1 MHVRFS
7 PAREA
12 SRAGL
17 LLIGGVKEL
26 SVIRS
31 RQSDRS
37 EVQTAATTDF
47 LYTSR
52 PIDSCIVC
60 AGRQE
65 RREEGMLFG
74 MFGSLCLEVNRDEY
88 NSVNNGRRT
97 RRTFLA

>member
-47 LYTSR
+47 YIHQGQLIHVLSV
-52 PIDSCIVC
+52 PD
-60 AGRQE
+60 GRKT
-65 RREEGMLFG
+65 RGGHAVRHVWKFVFG
-74 MFGSLCLEVNRDEY
+74 GK
-88 NSVNNGRRT
+88 
-97 RRTFLA
+97 

>member
-47 LYTSR
+47 YIHQGQLIHVLSV
-52 PIDSCIVC
+52 PD
-60 AGRQE
+60 GRNDA
-65 RREEGMLFG
+65 RRACC
-74 MFGSLCLEVNRDEY
+74 SACLEVCVWR
-88 NSVNNGRRT
+88 
-97 RRTFLA
+97 